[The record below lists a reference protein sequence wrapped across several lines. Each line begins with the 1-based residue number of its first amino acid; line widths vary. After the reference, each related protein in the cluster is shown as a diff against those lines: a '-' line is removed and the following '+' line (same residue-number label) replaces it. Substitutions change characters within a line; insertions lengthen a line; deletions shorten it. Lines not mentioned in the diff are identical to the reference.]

1 MTKKSESATMVDEVE
16 RLNDQSEQLR
26 KLTRV
31 PALKTLSRKRY
42 EKLVRQLEKI
52 ERSIEKMTKLL
63 NK

>member
-1 MTKKSESATMVDEVE
+1 MTKKSDSATMADEVE
-16 RLNDQSEQLR
+16 RLNSQSEHLR

-52 ERSIEKMTKLL
+52 DRSIEKMTKLVT
-63 NK
+63 K